1 MWVAVTLTM
10 FGLARFGND
19 IVLIVNDF
27 VAAAPPSA
35 PADQYVAA
43 LDEATRS
50 NAMLPITV

>member
-10 FGLARFGND
+10 FGLARYGND

-27 VAAAPPSA
+27 VPA

-43 LDEATRS
+43 LDEATRN

>member
-10 FGLARFGND
+10 FGLARYGND

-27 VAAAPPSA
+27 VAAPPSA

-43 LDEATRS
+43 LDEATRN